1 MRRELQVGAE
11 QYEGRCRVAASVGIH
26 RTGHAASAAKDNL
39 ISDPTTSR
47 RSELRPRLP
56 GEAAGARSWSR
67 CARDQCIDRKGDIP
81 DYVNRWCGY
90 IGLEKRHK
98 CTRMQACRIAFAG
111 FGNFYDPCRDE
122 LAQYVRARGSHNKIA
137 RFIECHTHDTSC
149 FIVEK
154 DIFGGRWMHKQ
165 SLDYGR
171 KASPPTLE
179 RAGNSSG

>member
-11 QYEGRCRVAASVGIH
+11 QYEGRCRIAASAGIH
-26 RTGHAASAAKDNL
+26 RTAHAASAAKDNL

-47 RSELRPRLP
+47 RSELRPRLR
-56 GEAAGARSWSR
+56 GRAAGARSWSR

-90 IGLEKRHK
+90 IGLERRHK

-122 LAQYVRARGSHNKIA
+122 LAQYVCARGSHKKIA
-137 RFIECHTHDTSC
+137 RFIECLTHNASR

-154 DIFGGRWMHKQ
+154 DIFGGKGMHN
-165 SLDYGR
+165 SL
-171 KASPPTLE
+171 SV
-179 RAGNSSG
+179 RAGKRLSASHFGARW